1 MARTTRKH
9 KKSRSGSQAQGKIV
23 TPVKKK
29 DQHAKHAPM
38 IDAIKQASENL
49 RISHSFAP
57 FGGQKPK
64 LNNEMG
70 GSPSLDKKRIVCVTV
85 FRKKAEAAKIKA
97 LGIQNN

>member
-1 MARTTRKH
+1 MAPTTRKN
-9 KKSRSGSQAQGKIV
+9 KKSPSGSQAQGKIV

-49 RISHSFAP
+49 RITYSFAP
-57 FGGQKPK
+57 YGGQIAK

-70 GSPSLDKKRIVCVTV
+70 GSPSLDKRRIVCVTV
-85 FRKKAEAAKIKA
+85 FRKKS
-97 LGIQNN
+97 